1 MRTLA
6 VLGFIIALGLG
17 EWAIDH
23 IQPFFWPLVAM
34 LAAFGTTLGL
44 LWLYD
49 NRPSRK
55 RRDDAYAR
63 RHMVKR

>member
-6 VLGFIIALGLG
+6 VLAFIIVLGLG

-23 IQPFFWPLVAM
+23 IQPFFWPLAAVLVA
-34 LAAFGTTLGL
+34 FVTTLGL

-55 RRDDAYAR
+55 RKDDAFAR
-63 RHMVKR
+63 RHMVER